1 MVGTIAIAIATAG
14 HLKWPDFRSP
24 LYVDVCVI
32 HMDILKFPIVITLTL
47 FPFQYLAKFY
57 PEDVSEELVQEI
69 TQHLFFLQ
77 VKQNI
82 LHMNIYCPP
91 GKTASQSGFNQCCM
105 LL

>member
-1 MVGTIAIAIATAG
+1 MG
-14 HLKWPDFRSP
+14 
-24 LYVDVCVI
+24 
-32 HMDILKFPIVITLTL
+32 IVKIVLTLTL

-91 GKTASQSGFNQCCM
+91 GKTASRPGFTGFNRFYELIKSEVRNYQQQNIDVA
-105 LL
+105 